1 MLLAGCIEYKKVNS
15 VLRSD
20 EEEERRHTQIVTR
33 IVSCGLWIEN
43 MPSSCSVNGCSGKA
57 TTGNRIVFFF
67 RLTINPKIRK
77 KWVEK
82 CYRKD
87 KFDPSTRRI
96 CSNHFSPEQFDDI
109 VKLYLCDTNSI
120 AEKFQPKLKLKAEA
134 VPNCNFPTA

>member
-1 MLLAGCIEYKKVNS
+1 MSFPVVWTDAV
-15 VLRSD
+15 
-20 EEEERRHTQIVTR
+20 ERRSPEINV
-33 IVSCGLWIEN
+33 C
-43 MPSSCSVNGCSGKA
+43 
-57 TTGNRIVFFF
+57 FF
-67 RLTINPKIRK
+67 RFPINPQIRK

-120 AEKFQPKLKLKAEA
+120 PEKFQPKLKLK
-134 VPNCNFPTA
+134 P